1 MNGCDNID
9 RSVDMGNYSEFLKT
23 VEYFRDLDD
32 REIELLGQV
41 CRPEVYETDRIVIEE
56 GGRKEKFFIIK
67 EGEVKIFKHFGGPD
81 CSLLAE
87 MGVGEIFGE
96 LSFVD
101 DRPRSATVKTSKPS
115 TLLTVDQR
123 DFTELMRDNMSI
135 SFSIM
140 RSIAGM
146 IRRFNENFVES
157 LKVRNRELEKMNT
170 RLKDY
175 QDHLEEQVKTRTQAL
190 TISNEKLKKEIAFR
204 RQTESEKERV
214 IFKLEST
221 MARVKNLSGLF
232 PVCIK
237 CRKVRD
243 EEGYWQRL
251 ERYLQ
256 EHSDAEFRESIC
268 DDCSE
273 AFYPKFYK

>member
-1 MNGCDNID
+1 
-9 RSVDMGNYSEFLKT
+9 MGKYSEFLKT
-23 VEYFRDLDD
+23 VEYFKGLDD
-32 REIELLGQV
+32 REIDLLDRV
-41 CRPEVYETDRIVIEE
+41 CRPETYEADRVVIAE
-56 GGRKEKFFIIK
+56 GGRKEKLFIVL
-67 EGEVKIFKHFGGPD
+67 EGAVKIFKRYGEPD
-81 CSLLAE
+81 SSLLAE

-101 DRPRSATVKTSKPS
+101 DRPRSATVKTSRPS

-123 DFTELMRDNMSI
+123 DFAQLMRDNMSI

-157 LKVRNRELEKMNT
+157 VKVRNRELEKMNAQ
-170 RLKDY
+170 LKAY
-175 QDHLEEQVKTRTQAL
+175 QDHLEEQVELRTQDL
-190 TISNEKLKKEIAFR
+190 TIANEKLKKEIAYR
-204 RQTESEKERV
+204 RQTEAEKERV
-214 IFKLEST
+214 IFKMESA
-221 MARVKNLSGLF
+221 MARVKSLSGLF

>member
-1 MNGCDNID
+1 
-9 RSVDMGNYSEFLKT
+9 MGQHSEFLKT
-23 VEYFRDLDD
+23 VEYFQGLDD
-32 REIELLGQV
+32 REIDLLDRV
-41 CRPEVYETDRIVIEE
+41 CRLEMYQADRVVIAE
-56 GGRKEKFFIIK
+56 GSRKEKLFIIQK
-67 EGEVKIFKHFGGPD
+67 GAVKVYKRFGAPD
-81 CSLLAE
+81 ASLLAE

-101 DRPRSATVKTSKPS
+101 DRPRSATVKTSRPS
-115 TLLTVDQR
+115 TLLTVDQE
-123 DFTELMRDNMSI
+123 DFTQLMSDNMSI

-170 RLKDY
+170 RLKTY
-175 QDHLEEQVKTRTQAL
+175 QDHLEEQVKTRTQDL
-190 TISNEKLKKEIAFR
+190 TNANEALKKEIAFR
-204 RQTESEKERV
+204 RQTEAEKERA
-214 IFKLEST
+214 IFKLESA

-256 EHSDAEFRESIC
+256 AHSDAEFRESIC